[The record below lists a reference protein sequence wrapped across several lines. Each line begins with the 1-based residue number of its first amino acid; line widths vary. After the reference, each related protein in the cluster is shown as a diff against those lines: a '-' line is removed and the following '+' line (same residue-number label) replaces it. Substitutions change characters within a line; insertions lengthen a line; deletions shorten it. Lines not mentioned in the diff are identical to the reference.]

1 MIGIAFVIA
10 IGAMAGHNASAAT
23 TTVALASAGNY
34 SVLAGTEVTNSGPT
48 TTDKSVGV
56 SPGTLVSGFPPG
68 IAGGSIHSAD
78 GNSGTAQSDLLI
90 AYNDAAGRT
99 PFLSVTGDL
108 GGQSMVGG
116 VYRGGGLG
124 LTGVLT
130 LDGQNDPASVWIFQA
145 ASGLTTASG
154 SYVSLVNGANPCN
167 VFWQIGSSAALG
179 TGSTFV
185 GTIMAL
191 TSITLADSVTVYGRA
206 LARNGNVTLINDR
219 FLSSACVSAPI
230 VVPPTRPPFTV
241 APSATATPVPAPI
254 TTFTPAPAA
263 TATPIA
269 TAASSVTPTTA
280 PTAAPIATVPTAA
293 PAAVAGTQTAGLPS
307 TSTSDPSG
315 PLTMLGI
322 ALTGI
327 GVLLLR
333 KRQIPNL

>member
-1 MIGIAFVIA
+1 MNNTGPIVAMVGIAFVLA
-10 IGAMAGHNASAAT
+10 IGALAGHTANAATATVSLASAA
-23 TTVALASAGNY
+23 NY
-34 SVLAGTEVTNSGPT
+34 SVLAGTAVTNSGPT
-48 TTDKSVGV
+48 TTDGSVGV
-56 SPGTLVSGFPPG
+56 SPGSSVSGFPPG
-68 IAGGSIHSAD
+68 IAGGSIHTAD
-78 GNSGTAQSDLLI
+78 GNSGAAQSDLLI

-99 PFLSVTGDL
+99 PFLTVTGDL
-108 GGQSMVGG
+108 GGQTLVGG

-154 SYVSLVNGANPCN
+154 SYVSFINGASPCN

-219 FLSSACVSAPI
+219 FLSSACASAPLLI
-230 VVPPTRPPFTV
+230 PPTRPPFTI
-241 APSATATPVPAPI
+241 APSAAPTATATV
-254 TTFTPAPAA
+254 TPA
-263 TATPIA
+263 ATPIA

-280 PTAAPIATVPTAA
+280 PTPAPIAAVPTAA
-293 PAAVAGTQTAGLPS
+293 PAAVAGTQGLPS
-307 TSTSDPSG
+307 TSTGDPSDP
-315 PLTMLGI
+315 LTVLGVALAALGI
-322 ALTGI
+322 
-327 GVLLLR
+327 LLLR
-333 KRQIPNL
+333 SRPIPHL